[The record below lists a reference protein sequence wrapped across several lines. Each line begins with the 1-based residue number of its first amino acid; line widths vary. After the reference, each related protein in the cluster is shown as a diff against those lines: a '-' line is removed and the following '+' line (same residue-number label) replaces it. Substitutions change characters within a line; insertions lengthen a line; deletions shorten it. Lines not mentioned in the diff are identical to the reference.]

1 MDTEESSLYLIC
13 PGFHDLALTDSFLT
27 NFSHSSIN
35 RENLLIFP
43 TDKYPPYSG
52 FHLLHYLQK
61 KCYEKSQKLTI
72 IAFSA
77 GVVAA
82 ITAAWQWQ
90 LQGNTIKGLIAFDG
104 WGVPLFGPF
113 PIYRVSHDQ
122 FTHDSSILLGTG
134 SINFYADPAVE
145 HLDLWR
151 SPHLVQG
158 WMTQTISSKQ
168 TMVSQMSLIDF
179 LITII
184 PNI

>member
-1 MDTEESSLYLIC
+1 MDTEKSSLYLIC
-13 PGFHDLALTDSFLT
+13 PGFHEPALTHSFLT
-27 NFSHSSIN
+27 NLSHYSIN
-35 RENLLIFP
+35 LDNLLIFP
-43 TDKYPPYSG
+43 TNKYPPYSG
-52 FHLLHYLQK
+52 FHSLHYLQEKCHK
-61 KCYEKSQKLTI
+61 KPQKLII

-90 LQGNTIKGLIAFDG
+90 LQGNTIQGLIAFDG
-104 WGVPLFGPF
+104 WGVPLFGHF

-134 SINFYADPAVE
+134 TINFYADPSVE

-158 WMTQTISSKQ
+158 WMTQTISSHQ
-168 TMVSQMSLIDF
+168 TMLSQMSLIDF

-184 PNI
+184 SKL